1 MNRFMVSAPRAA
13 FAFAAATLALAAVS
27 AVAQTPAPAP
37 VVRVEKSIPLSEA
50 FPENPAAAGH
60 VFRARQIELPPG
72 ARTEMINHAG
82 RPAITYVTQGAV
94 REHRVGAAAPIAHG
108 VGAAT
113 FDRGTVQHFWENAG
127 SETAI
132 LLIVETAPVGTP

>member
-1 MNRFMVSAPRAA
+1 MVSAPRAA
-13 FAFAAATLALAAVS
+13 FAFAAATLALAAIS

-37 VVRVEKSIPLSEA
+37 VVRVEKSISLGEA
-50 FPENPAAAGH
+50 FPENPAAAGY

-82 RPAITYVTQGAV
+82 RPAITYVTRGAV
-94 REHRVGAAAPIAHG
+94 REHRVGAAPIAHA

-113 FDRGTVQHFWENAG
+113 FDRGVVQHFWENAG
-127 SETAI
+127 SEPAT
-132 LLIVETAPVGTP
+132 LLIVETVPVGTP